1 MTLTAVVGATVTV
14 LIAPVD
20 LGQIVSVSGLEAP
33 PNSAIAGHA
42 AIWAIGMNS
51 VGTTLLIAGALTS
64 IVRRTRVG
72 PNAALLVGV
81 IVIAL
86 AGTLTRFGGAESL
99 YVGQM
104 IGLIVLGI
112 GMEWS
117 NRVGYASRNSST
129 VAV

>member
-1 MTLTAVVGATVTV
+1 MRFAWIMHRLLMLA
-14 LIAPVD
+14 
-20 LGQIVSVSGLEAP
+20 
-33 PNSAIAGHA
+33 SAILLVTSPSLARKPRPA
-42 AIWAIGMNS
+42 ALPRVELN
-51 VGTTLLIAGALTS
+51 TTL
-64 IVRRTRVG
+64 
-72 PNAALLVGV
+72 GV

-99 YVGQM
+99 YAGQM
-104 IGLIVLGI
+104 VGLIVLGV

>member
-1 MTLTAVVGATVTV
+1 MNDP
-14 LIAPVD
+14 AP
-20 LGQIVSVSGLEAP
+20 QIVGMLVCCALPAALLLIP
-33 PNSAIAGHA
+33 
-42 AIWAIGMNS
+42 AIWAIAMNS
-51 VGTTLLIAGALTS
+51 VGTLLLIAGALTS

-86 AGTLTRFGGAESL
+86 AGTLTRVGGAESL
-99 YVGQM
+99 YAGQM
-104 IGLIVLGI
+104 VGLIVLGV